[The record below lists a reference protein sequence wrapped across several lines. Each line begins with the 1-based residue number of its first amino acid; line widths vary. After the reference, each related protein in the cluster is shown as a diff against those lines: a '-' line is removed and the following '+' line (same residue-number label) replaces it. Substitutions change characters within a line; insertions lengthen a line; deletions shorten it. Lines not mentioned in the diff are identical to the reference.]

1 MPRVVRIALA
11 QDNLPVGDLSGNV
24 RRARARLRQAEDHS
38 ADLIVFPEL
47 SVTGY
52 PPEDLLLKKDFV
64 NNAAD
69 AIDEIASA
77 VSNITTLVGYP
88 MMNPD
93 TNSLHN
99 TAAVLI
105 NGKIA
110 AQYRK
115 HHLPNYAVFDE
126 RR

>member
-24 RRARARLRQAEDHS
+24 RRARARLLQAEEHS

-64 NNAAD
+64 NR
-69 AIDEIASA
+69 ICL
-77 VSNITTLVGYP
+77 LVG
-88 MMNPD
+88 
-93 TNSLHN
+93 
-99 TAAVLI
+99 
-105 NGKIA
+105 
-110 AQYRK
+110 
-115 HHLPNYAVFDE
+115 
-126 RR
+126 